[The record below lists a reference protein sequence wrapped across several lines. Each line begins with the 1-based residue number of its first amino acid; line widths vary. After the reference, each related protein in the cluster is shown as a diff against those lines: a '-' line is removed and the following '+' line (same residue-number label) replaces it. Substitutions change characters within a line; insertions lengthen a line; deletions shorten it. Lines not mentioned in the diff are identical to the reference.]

1 MICVHRIPYST
12 NVERVALAAGHK
24 GIEVE
29 WVDHDPAD
37 RRALVDFSGQE
48 LVPAAEIEGEVVVDS
63 MRIVEVLEAV
73 KPKPALYPAELSE
86 RAGVNVFVEWF
97 NLVWKGP
104 PNELNDELGKPE
116 PDETTVDA
124 LTARTHGWMPLF
136 FETPPDDVETFHPVL
151 ERCLKPAHAYPL
163 LCDWVERVDALPRA

>member
-48 LVPAAEIEGEVVVDS
+48 LVPAAEIEGEVVV
-63 MRIVEVLEAV
+63 
-73 KPKPALYPAELSE
+73 
-86 RAGVNVFVEWF
+86 
-97 NLVWKGP
+97 WKGP

-151 ERCLKPAHAYPL
+151 ERCLKPAQAYPL